1 MGKGSQR
8 SKRKQETSKKG
19 SAMSADSK
27 MKEDSSESPIVQIPS
42 SASVRDICLS
52 PSQANLAKGLLQ
64 GVNDSHQ
71 VYVQAQN
78 KWEAFLIGSGMVQGD
93 QIIGG
98 DLDSDDP
105 TKRCLTVQ
113 SGDGFRGE

>member
-1 MGKGSQR
+1 MGKGSQQSR
-8 SKRKQETSKKG
+8 RKQETSKKG
-19 SAMSADSK
+19 STMLADSE
-27 MKEDSSESPIVQIPS
+27 MKEDAGESPMAQIPS
-42 SASVRDICLS
+42 AGLVRDICLS
-52 PSQANLAKGLLQ
+52 PSQADLAKGLLQ

-71 VYVQAQN
+71 AYVQAQT
-78 KWEAFLIGSGMVQGD
+78 KWEAFLVGSGMVQGD

>member
-1 MGKGSQR
+1 M
-8 SKRKQETSKKG
+8 
-19 SAMSADSK
+19 
-27 MKEDSSESPIVQIPS
+27 QI
-42 SASVRDICLS
+42 AGAGSVREICLS
-52 PSQANLAKGLLQ
+52 VSQADLAKVLLAKGLLQ

-113 SGDGFRGE
+113 SGDGPRGE